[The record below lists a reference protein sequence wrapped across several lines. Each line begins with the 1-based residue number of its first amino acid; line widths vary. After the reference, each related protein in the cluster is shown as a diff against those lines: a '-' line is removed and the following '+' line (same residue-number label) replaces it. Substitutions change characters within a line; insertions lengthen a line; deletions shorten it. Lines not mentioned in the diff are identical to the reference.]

1 MNLNLMTA
9 EEATF
14 LQEKIANA
22 RHIVIVGHSRPDGDA
37 IGSCL
42 AWSTYL
48 SEQFGKESVIV
59 VPNAFPDFLHWLPG
73 RETIIRYDK
82 HPDEV
87 KKLLPRTAASK
98 REGT

>member
-59 VPNAFPDFLHWLPG
+59 VPNAFPDFLHWLQ
-73 RETIIRYDK
+73 TISF
-82 HPDEV
+82 
-87 KKLLPRTAASK
+87 LLLMNNIILFPK
-98 REGT
+98 ILVVLLLEYGNLK